1 MRSLDSLFLPSLPAR
16 DMAPTARPMATRAAA
31 KTNSFPGEL
40 LANPPRSL
48 AKLTGT
54 GAFVGVGRITAW
66 RSSATDRQRESGR
79 RLSALAIVAASS
91 SGTGMSLA
99 WRIATPAAGLGNVSS
114 FDRGKYL
121 AVILARDRRAQV
133 NNVIE
138 DCAQRVD
145 ISRHGRALSR
155 NLLRGCKC
163 WGGVK
168 HVYAVWTRC
177 AFAQNRF
184 VQPNGPW
191 MSGCHHSA
199 PLLLRLVALP
209 RA

>member
-1 MRSLDSLFLPSLPAR
+1 MAHR
-16 DMAPTARPMATRAAA
+16 D
-31 KTNSFPGEL
+31 
-40 LANPPRSL
+40 
-48 AKLTGT
+48 
-54 GAFVGVGRITAW
+54 
-66 RSSATDRQRESGR
+66 
-79 RLSALAIVAASS
+79 AS
-91 SGTGMSLA
+91 
-99 WRIATPAAGLGNVSS
+99 RGLGNVSS

-177 AFAQNRF
+177 AFAQTGLYNPTGHGCRAATTRRLFFF
-184 VQPNGPW
+184 VLW
-191 MSGCHHSA
+191 LCLA
-199 PLLLRLVALP
+199 PDRRALAPGKFCEFPAANFDVAEGIDVDG
-209 RA
+209 